1 MTLYYS
7 WIVIDLPLLSMPFQK
22 FYLFYIGLQK
32 SIPFLWSIT
41 MIYVLTIPCS
51 SSMARRYG
59 SFWRIL
65 KFLFTRC
72 SSNAGSKDW
81 SIFSWAISCTWA
93 RFSITTGAR
102 GISSLIVIVIRYNKN
117 LGVVT
122 SSSIR
127 YNYYFKYIQNMHL
140 ELYLNSHITLPTT
153 VSNSCATYFRVM
165 PIMPKS
171 FIIVWRGIFFLR
183 WHKTHYTLISQ
194 RSDKTA
200 EWFDLNS

>member
-1 MTLYYS
+1 
-7 WIVIDLPLLSMPFQK
+7 
-22 FYLFYIGLQK
+22 
-32 SIPFLWSIT
+32 

-51 SSMARRYG
+51 SSMARRDG

-81 SIFSWAISCTWA
+81 SIFSWAISGTWA
-93 RFSITTGAR
+93 RFSVTTGAR
-102 GISSLIVIVIRYNKN
+102 GISSLIVIIVKYNKI
-117 LGVVT
+117 LEVDT
-122 SSSIR
+122 SWSIR
-127 YNYYFKYIQNMHL
+127 YNNHFKYIQNMHV
-140 ELYLNSHITLPTT
+140 ELYMNSHITLPNT
-153 VSNSCATYFRVM
+153 VSNSCTTHLSIM